1 MACGDRLE
9 DGQTEYT
16 GLCSGINDPGNETTC
31 SEQFQSCMSVIMSEF
46 QKLETI
52 RGHPLMTSEFLR

>member
-46 QKLETI
+46 HKLDLNE
-52 RGHPLMTSEFLR
+52 LQC